1 MGECDERGFIL
12 SDNARMRMQ
21 QRGISLDHLERLWDF
36 GALHHR
42 SGGQVLYFDRAAR
55 RRLAH
60 SGDDGGE
67 DHVGRDD
74 KAFGIYAV
82 IDGAVVVTVGHRYRN
97 MRLH

>member
-1 MGECDERGFIL
+1 MGERDEGGFIL
-12 SDNARMRMQ
+12 SDNARRRMQ

-55 RRLAH
+55 RRLTH
-60 SGDDGGE
+60 HDGDGNAG
-67 DHVGRDD
+67 HDD
-74 KAFGIYAV
+74 RTFGIYAV

-97 MRLH
+97 LRLH

>member
-1 MGECDERGFIL
+1 MGERNESGYIL
-12 SDNARMRMQ
+12 SDNARRRMR

-55 RRLAH
+55 RRLEH
-60 SGDDGGE
+60 DCGD
-67 DHVGRDD
+67 GRDD

-97 MRLH
+97 LRLH